1 MGFGLSTDWMAKRE
15 RGFSLPHPPVS
26 VAVFRT
32 LEDSIVAAWEI
43 LHTAPPRPFNPEI
56 AKEVDFTTH
65 MHEVLEDHLLD
76 SNEVEGFTGEV
87 FSSIKRPE
95 VRNYDGKKTSKKPD
109 IVAFLAD
116 RPNVKRSQDG
126 IFIECKPVDGA
137 HSLLTDYCD
146 EGIARFIVG
155 DYARAMTEALMVG
168 YNTIHEKPSVA
179 LAKPFAQRVNKVR
192 AFGQPRDC
200 NRSAHKPPVAIT
212 RHKRSFPLRG
222 RQAPAITLRHL
233 WLATSSASSE

>member
-1 MGFGLSTDWMAKRE
+1 MGFGLSTDWAATRE

-26 VAVFRT
+26 VTVFRI
-32 LEDSIVAAWEI
+32 LEDAIVAAWGI
-43 LHTAPPRPFNPEI
+43 LHTVPPRPFDPRV
-56 AKEVDFTTH
+56 AQEVDFTTH
-65 MHEVLEDHLLD
+65 MHEILEDQLWD
-76 SNEVEGFTGEV
+76 SNAVDGFTGEV

-95 VRNYDGKKTSKKPD
+95 VRNYDAKKTSKKPD
-109 IVAFLAD
+109 MVASLAD

-126 IFIECKPVDGA
+126 IFIECKPVDAA
-137 HSLLTDYCD
+137 HSLLSDYCD

-155 DYARAMTEALMVG
+155 DYAWAMTEALMVG
-168 YNTIHEKPSVA
+168 YNTVHDKPSAA
-179 LAKPFAQRVNKVR
+179 LVKPFAQRVNKVR

-200 NRSAHKPPVAIT
+200 KRSPHKPPVAIT

-233 WLATSSASSE
+233 WLATPCVFL